1 MSQDN
6 RILLTI
12 YLEEG
17 FHSRVEGQN
26 FNKKRPKGTYETS
39 DGVFRGRIPTQ
50 RNYVSYST
58 SRVRITT
65 IPSQTVEYFQSKDS
79 KPSKFCDER
88 KNWDKMTPHQR
99 LMYHLKQQSEGK
111 RFEFSFVK
119 V

>member
-1 MSQDN
+1 MSTDN

-17 FHSRVEGQN
+17 FHSRVEGKN
-26 FNKKRPKGTYETS
+26 FNKKRPKGNYETK
-39 DGVFRGRIPTQ
+39 DGVFRGRIPSQ
-50 RNYVSYST
+50 RDYISYSK
-58 SRVRITT
+58 SKVRITT
-65 IPSQTVEYFQSKDS
+65 IPSHTVNYFQSIES

-88 KNWDKMTPHQR
+88 KNWSKMSEHQR

>member
-17 FHSRVEGQN
+17 FHLRVEGQN

-39 DGVFRGRIPTQ
+39 DGVFRGRIPHQ
-50 RNYVSYST
+50 RNYVSYSK
-58 SRVRITT
+58 SKVRVTT
-65 IPSQTVEYFQSKDS
+65 IPSRTVEYFQSVES
-79 KPSKFCDER
+79 RPSKYCDER
-88 KNWDKMTPHQR
+88 NNWLKMTPHQR

-111 RFEFSFVK
+111 KFEFSFIK